1 MEETAIISKPRRRRP
16 SAVHQ
21 TPEPPKNQKSTKSQ
35 THQTL
40 RSLAKKFLPFLNRAL
55 SLLPKRLADP
65 SKLDDEVALELSDIY
80 RLCLYCLT
88 AVSPVL
94 SASPCSFHSQRVKM
108 VSCLVACGRY
118 EDAESEGFRILESLK
133 AIEFESKK
141 LVKWDRR
148 FVPDV

>member
-35 THQTL
+35 TL

-65 SKLDDEVALELSDIY
+65 SKLDEEVALELSDIY

-88 AVSPVL
+88 AV
-94 SASPCSFHSQRVKM
+94 M
-108 VSCLVACGRY
+108 
-118 EDAESEGFRILESLK
+118 
-133 AIEFESKK
+133 
-141 LVKWDRR
+141 W
-148 FVPDV
+148 